1 MTFNSLYSTYWCLK
15 KYFLFQIS
23 KVKKVG
29 VWPVGLVG
37 GLNVEKPLVDPTTG
51 KVSGF
56 NAVWEPTR
64 PFPID
69 MAGFAISLKLILEK
83 PEALFSYTAK
93 PGYQETEILQYF
105 TTVEDLEPLSDNCT
119 KVYVWHT
126 RTEKPKFTKQVQK
139 RLQKRESRA
148 VVDI

>member
-1 MTFNSLYSTYWCLK
+1 
-15 KYFLFQIS
+15 
-23 KVKKVG
+23 
-29 VWPVGLVG
+29 
-37 GLNVEKPLVDPTTG
+37 
-51 KVSGF
+51 
-56 NAVWEPTR
+56 
-64 PFPID
+64 

-105 TTVEDLEPLSDNCT
+105 TAVEDLEPLSDNCT